1 MSKIFKFK
9 KIINLFLILVVFAVF
24 FVLPLFKLYKELQK
38 LNAESR
44 VINTQVEIDELLNN
58 LENEIKNFMMQ

>member
-1 MSKIFKFK
+1 M
-9 KIINLFLILVVFAVF
+9 FAVF

-44 VINTQVEIDELLNN
+44 VINTQVEIDELLNS
-58 LENEIKNFMMQ
+58 LENEIKNFLMQ

>member
-24 FVLPLFKLYKELQK
+24 FVLPLFKFYKELQK
-38 LNAESR
+38 LNTESR
-44 VINTQVEIDELLNN
+44 IINTQAEIDELLNS

>member
-44 VINTQVEIDELLNN
+44 VINTQVEIDELLNS
-58 LENEIKNFMMQ
+58 LENEIKNFLMQ